1 MTNLSFITIE
11 EHLIAQQQENPVLT
25 TDLVYILNDLNLAAK
40 VIRNEVIRFGL
51 TEQQGRAGQENAS
64 GEDVQKLDV
73 FANDAVKNILRK
85 HGRFAVMGSEE
96 EEDVVACD
104 ENNGEYVVLFDPL
117 DGSSNIEVNVSVG
130 TIFSIY
136 KVANPGQK
144 GSLEDCLQP
153 GSKQIASGYVIYG
166 SSVMMVYTAGN
177 GVYGFTYDPSLGD
190 FFLSH
195 DRMTFPDKTKCYS
208 INECNWTRMDQGL
221 RDYIDWIREQPGVTA
236 RYVGSLV
243 ADFHRNLL
251 RGGIYVY
258 PATTNCPNGKLRLL
272 YEANPLA
279 FIAEQAGGS
288 ASNGDMRIMDIKPT
302 ELHEKCALY
311 IGNKNLV
318 RKAEELKQPLPGLVH
333 L

>member
-1 MTNLSFITIE
+1 MPKFNLITIE
-11 EHLIAQQQENPVLT
+11 QHLMSQQAENPALT
-25 TDLVYILNDLNLAAK
+25 ADIVNILNDMNLAAK

-51 TEQQGRAGQENAS
+51 TEQQGGAGQENAS

-73 FANDAVKNILRK
+73 FANDAVKDILRK

-96 EEDVVACD
+96 EDDVVAC
-104 ENNGEYVVLFDPL
+104 EGSGEYVVLFDPL

-136 KVANPGQK
+136 KVSNPGAK
-144 GSLEDCLQP
+144 GCLDDCLQP
-153 GSKQIASGYVIYG
+153 GSNQIASGYVIYG

-177 GVYGFTYDPSLGD
+177 GVYGFTYDPSLGE

-195 DRMTFPDKTKCYS
+195 DRMMFPNKTKCYS
-208 INECNWTRMDQGL
+208 INDSNWSGMDQGL
-221 RDYIDWIREQPGVTA
+221 RDYIDWLREEPGVTA

-251 RGGIYVY
+251 RGGIYIY
-258 PATTNCPNGKLRLL
+258 PATTNSPNGKLRLL

-279 FIAEQAGGS
+279 FIAEQAGGA
-288 ASNGDMRIMDIKPT
+288 ASNGEIRIMDIKPS
-302 ELHEKCALY
+302 ELHEKCALF
-311 IGNKNLV
+311 IGNVDLV
-318 RKAEELKQPLPGLVH
+318 EKATFK
-333 L
+333 